1 MPDRSPRGTG
11 RTARASRTRRA
22 RLPQIA
28 AGAVALLVA
37 PPAMAQTTDP
47 AAGYPAK
54 PVRIVVPFA
63 PGGGIDLSARLVG
76 LKLGEAWGQ
85 TIVVDNRAGA
95 GGAIGSEI
103 VARAP
108 ADGYTLLAVPISH
121 AAIGSLRRKLPYDPE
136 KDFTPLVHMASAP
149 NVVVVHPSVP
159 VRSIKELIA
168 LARSR
173 RGDLTC
179 AAGGIGSSTHL
190 AGELFR
196 MLSGVELTYIQYK
209 GGQSTQMDLIGGQV
223 SMYIGSM
230 PATLPQVRSRRLRAL
245 AVTSSARTA
254 VAPELPT
261 VAEAGV
267 PGYEYTGWYG
277 MLAPAGLPASLV
289 QRLNADMNK
298 VLASADL
305 RERLAVDGAEPVGG
319 TPERFAAHLKNEIA
333 KWAKVVAHAGIK
345 PE

>member
-1 MPDRSPRGTG
+1 MRARSPV
-11 RTARASRTRRA
+11 AERAAVRRPGLA
-22 RLPQIA
+22 WHAAAVIA
-28 AGAVALLVA
+28 ACAAAA
-37 PPAMAQTTDP
+37 PAAAQDP
-47 AAGYPAK
+47 ATGYPSK

-76 LKLGEAWGQ
+76 IRLGELWGQ
-85 TIVVDNRAGA
+85 TVVVDNRAGA
-95 GGAIGSEI
+95 GGAIGSEL

-121 AAIGSLRRKLPYDPE
+121 SAIGSLRRKLPYDPE

-159 VRSIKELIA
+159 VRSVKELIS

-173 RGDLTC
+173 RGELTC

-196 MLSGVELTYIQYK
+196 MLAGIELTFIQYK
-209 GGQSTQMDLIGGQV
+209 GGQATQMDLLGGQV
-223 SMYIGSM
+223 SMYIGSL
-230 PATLPQVRSRRLRAL
+230 PATLPQVRSKRLRAL
-245 AVTSSARTA
+245 AVTSSARTPA
-254 VAPELPT
+254 APDLPT

-289 QRLNADMNK
+289 SRLNADMNK
-298 VLASADL
+298 VLAAAEL
-305 RERLAVDGAEPVGG
+305 RERFAVDGAEPVGG
-319 TPERFAAHLKNEIA
+319 SPERFAAHLRTEIA
-333 KWAKVVAHAGIK
+333 KWAKVVAHAGIR